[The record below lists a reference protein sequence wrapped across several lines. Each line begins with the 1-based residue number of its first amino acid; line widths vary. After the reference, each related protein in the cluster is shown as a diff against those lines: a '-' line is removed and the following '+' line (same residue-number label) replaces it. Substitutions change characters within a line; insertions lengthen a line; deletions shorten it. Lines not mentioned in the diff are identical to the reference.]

1 MPKNTVLLF
10 GCVASAVICIIHLS
24 SIIVYF
30 DSCTGLHIG
39 DDDCDE
45 ESPGTRNEYSNFD
58 SDHIVH
64 DR

>member
-1 MPKNTVLLF
+1 MLATNYY
-10 GCVASAVICIIHLS
+10 SRIIHLS